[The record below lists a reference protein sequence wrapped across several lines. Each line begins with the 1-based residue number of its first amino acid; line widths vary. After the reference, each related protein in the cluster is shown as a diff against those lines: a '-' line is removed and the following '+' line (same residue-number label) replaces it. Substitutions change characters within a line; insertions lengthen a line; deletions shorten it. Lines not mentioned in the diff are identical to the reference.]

1 MKLKEYFTEEPFDI
15 PGVDIP
21 CCIGDYM
28 DPRDNDPS
36 SIAWDEDTVEGYHY
50 CACRRVHFLKEGE
63 PLCDLDAVDEFAEKI
78 STRSMDRYDAALE
91 ADRMLNEMLQK
102 RREND
107 LRLGEVL
114 TLFKKKKGEDY
125 LGHRSIGTFAVEHL
139 SFSGRLASELM
150 HNHEVLSALPLTKE
164 AYRQGE
170 ITKSALRHLSKV
182 LTAQN
187 EVEWLSKARN
197 LSLRALEIVVREV
210 LEEKGS
216 VEEGGGEGGKAE
228 KGNNPVGGNPETG
241 SDSETG
247 SSSQSSRNDDDFT
260 HCAPAIPSE
269 ESAGTDSFFFGKR
282 SLSPLNAAIPSEES
296 DEKCQG
302 VMMYFNV
309 SCRLAPAWDFALEHF
324 RNKEQYNGPISGF
337 VEALLAGY
345 ISSGKGSGVASPAPL
360 DSGQLPVFY
369 RCYMRED
376 ERDEDLLIDDPC
388 IPAGKP
394 QHSAEEEDEE
404 EEDPIPRRIIFPPS
418 FYENPET
425 VEALAAKLIELGRNR
440 QELDVAIGKILR
452 VINDWGLYRVLDYR
466 QIEEYGKKRC
476 DFPNP
481 LLYRLMR
488 LADGFRRRPLIEKA
502 FKIGL
507 LSREQ
512 ARLILKISS
521 EENERIWIDY
531 AAHAPSVTLKEELER
546 CARIIEYDFFAPTSY
561 NILPGFRYITDDMYH
576 GLSEEMKEILRTGS
590 WYQRSS
596 PEQSWPLE
604 GVDEHMLME
613 RDPRLEEPWKH
624 FEDVDDYLAYEREA
638 AERRK
643 KSALCAGGQAQRR
656 SGRESENSL
665 CADGQAQT
673 HSAFSAEKQSELMS
687 SGNATASCLCL
698 HETDHGADSQIVKV
712 PLCASSDA
720 SGKALSSPGTDC
732 SCSNACS
739 NNVAPCDEKTLSKAR
754 EICMMPHGADPAE
767 TFLMDILADDSGSRL
782 NSTHRLKWGQTPFSS
797 REESIPEKKESVP
810 GMSIR
815 FFLPEEL
822 YDLWN
827 TTFAAYLQQSVAE
840 GTMLRRVNDVED
852 IYRSPLDYAD
862 SAEGF
867 LAALL
872 QEWLLTEKLHLKV
885 TRDYAILK
893 RDRFRCQVPGC
904 NCRRNLHIHHIIWR
918 SKGGTD
924 DPANLI
930 VLCAGCHL
938 RLLHN
943 LLTLK
948 IEGTAPHNL
957 TFTFGP
963 RSHGDE
969 RPFLKYVRGRK
980 VLTEKNNIMLSQ

>member
-1 MKLKEYFTEEPFDI
+1 MALKEYFTGDPFDI
-15 PGVDIP
+15 PGVEIP

-36 SIAWDEDTVEGYHY
+36 TFDYDDNTVEGYHWVN
-50 CACRRVHFLKEGE
+50 CGRVLWMKEGE
-63 PLCDLDAVDEFAEKI
+63 PLCDLDAVDEFTEKI
-78 STRSMDRYDAALE
+78 STRSIDRHDAALE
-91 ADRMLNEMLQK
+91 ADGKLDEMLQM

-114 TLFKKKKGEDY
+114 ILFKGKKGEDY

-150 HNHEVLSALPLTKE
+150 HNYELLSALPITKE
-164 AYRQGE
+164 AFRQGE

-187 EVEWLSKARN
+187 EAEWLSKARN
-197 LSLRALEIVVREV
+197 LSLRALERAVREA
-210 LEEKGS
+210 LEMTVREALKDNGS
-216 VEEGGGEGGKAE
+216 VEEDGGEEDKPE
-228 KGNNPVGGNPETG
+228 KGNSPGGNPGTDSDSKTD

-247 SSSQSSRNDDDFT
+247 SSSQSSRNDDAFT
-260 HCAPAIPSE
+260 QSAPDIPSE
-269 ESAGTDSFFFGKR
+269 ESAGTDSFFSGKR
-282 SLSPLNAAIPSEES
+282 SLSPSN
-296 DEKCQG
+296 G

-309 SCRLAPAWDFALEHF
+309 SSRLAPAWDFAVEHF
-324 RNKEQYNGPISGF
+324 RNKEQCNGPISGF

-345 ISSGKGSGVASPAPL
+345 ISSGKGSGVGSPSPL
-360 DSGQLPVFY
+360 ESGKLPVFY
-369 RCYMRED
+369 RCSMRED
-376 ERDEDLLIDDPC
+376 ERDEELLIDDPP

-394 QHSAEEEDEE
+394 QHSAEEDEE
-404 EEDPIPRRIIFPPS
+404 EEESIARRIIFPPS

-425 VEALAAKLIELGRNR
+425 VEDLAAKLIELGRNR

-452 VINDWGLYRVLDYR
+452 AINDWGLYRVLDYSR
-466 QIEEYGKKRC
+466 IEEYGKKRC

-502 FKIGL
+502 FKIRL
-507 LSREQ
+507 LSEQQ
-512 ARLILKISS
+512 ARLILRIST

-546 CARIIEYDFFAPTSY
+546 CIRIIEYDFFAPTSY
-561 NILPGFRYITDDMYH
+561 NILPGFRYITDDVYH
-576 GLSEEMKEILRTGS
+576 ELPEEMKKIVRTGS
-590 WYQRSS
+590 WYRGSS
-596 PEQSWPLE
+596 PEQSWPIE
-604 GVDEHMLME
+604 GVDEDMLME
-613 RDPRLEEPWKH
+613 RDPCLEEPWKH

-638 AERRK
+638 AEKGK

-656 SGRESENSL
+656 SGRESENTL
-665 CADGQAQT
+665 CAGGQAQA
-673 HSAFSAEKQSELMS
+673 HSALSDGKQSELTS
-687 SGNATASCLCL
+687 SGNATASCLCA
-698 HETDHGADSQIVKV
+698 HETDHGADSRIEKV
-712 PLCASSDA
+712 PLCATAESSIEV
-720 SGKALSSPGTDC
+720 LSSPRTDC
-732 SCSNACS
+732 SCRNACS
-739 NNVAPCDEKTLSKAR
+739 HNVTPCDEETLSKVR

-767 TFLMDILADDSGSRL
+767 TFLMDILADDSGSQL
-782 NSTHRLKWGQTPFSS
+782 NSTKRLKWGQTPFSV
-797 REESIPEKKESVP
+797 REESIFGKKESVP
-810 GMSIR
+810 GMTMSIK
-815 FFLPEEL
+815 FFLPGEL

-827 TTFAAYLQQSVAE
+827 TTFTAYLQQSVAE

-862 SAEGF
+862 SAESF
-867 LAALL
+867 LATLL
-872 QEWLLTEKLHLKV
+872 QGWLLTEKAHLRF

-904 NCRRNLHIHHIIWR
+904 NCRRNLHVHHIIWR

-924 DPANLI
+924 EPSNLI
-930 VLCAGCHL
+930 VLCAKCHL

-963 RSHGDE
+963 RSHGDR

-980 VLTEKNNIMLSQ
+980 VLTGKTI

>member
-1 MKLKEYFTEEPFDI
+1 MALKEYFTEEPFDI

-36 SIAWDEDTVEGYHY
+36 TFDYDDNTVEGYHWVN
-50 CACRRVHFLKEGE
+50 CRQVLWMKEGE
-63 PLCDLDAVDEFAEKI
+63 PLCDVGDLVQKI
-78 STRSMDRYDAALE
+78 VSRSINRYDAALE
-91 ADRMLNEMLQK
+91 ADEELDVILQK

-114 TLFKKKKGEDY
+114 ILFKKKKGEDY

-150 HNHEVLSALPLTKE
+150 HNHEVLSALPITKE

-170 ITKSALRHLSKV
+170 ITKSALRYLSKV
-182 LTAQN
+182 LTPQN
-187 EVEWLSKARN
+187 EAEWLSRTRN
-197 LSLRALEIVVREV
+197 LSLRALEMAVREA
-210 LEEKGS
+210 LKEKGL
-216 VEEGGGEGGKAE
+216 VEEDGGDGGKPE
-228 KGNNPVGGNPETG
+228 KGNSPGGNP
-241 SDSETG
+241 ETG
-247 SSSQSSRNDDDFT
+247 SSSQSSHNDDAFT

-269 ESAGTDSFFFGKR
+269 ES
-282 SLSPLNAAIPSEES
+282 
-296 DEKCQG
+296 DEKRQG

-309 SCRLAPAWDFALEHF
+309 SSRLAPAWDFALEHF

-345 ISSGKGSGVASPAPL
+345 ISSGKGSGGGSPAPL
-360 DSGQLPVFY
+360 DSGKLPVFY

-376 ERDEDLLIDDPC
+376 ERDEDLLINDPR

-394 QHSAEEEDEE
+394 QHSAEEDEE
-404 EEDPIPRRIIFPPS
+404 EEDLIPRRIIFPPS

-425 VEALAAKLIELGRNR
+425 VDDLAAKLIELGRNR
-440 QELDVAIGKILR
+440 QELDVAIGKILWA
-452 VINDWGLYRVLDYR
+452 INDWGLYRVLDYS

-502 FKIGL
+502 FEIGL
-507 LSREQ
+507 LSEQQ

-521 EENERIWIDY
+521 EKNERIWIDY

-576 GLSEEMKEILRTGS
+576 GLSEDMKEILRTGS
-590 WYQRSS
+590 WYRRSS

-638 AERRK
+638 AEMRK

-665 CADGQAQT
+665 CAGGQAQA
-673 HSAFSAEKQSELMS
+673 HSAFSAGKQSEMTS
-687 SGNATASCLCL
+687 SGNAAASCLCL

-732 SCSNACS
+732 SCRNACS
-739 NNVAPCDEKTLSKAR
+739 DKTTPCDEETLSKAR

-767 TFLMDILADDSGSRL
+767 TFLMDILADDSGSAH
-782 NSTHRLKWGQTPFSS
+782 T
-797 REESIPEKKESVP
+797 
-810 GMSIR
+810 MSIR
-815 FFLPEEL
+815 FFCPEEL

-827 TTFAAYLQQSVAE
+827 TTFAAYLRQSVAE

-862 SAEGF
+862 SAESF

-872 QEWLLTEKLHLKV
+872 QDWLLNEKLHLKV
-885 TRDYAILK
+885 TRDYDILK

-924 DPANLI
+924 DPANL
-930 VLCAGCHL
+930 LCLCEKHHL

-980 VLTEKNNIMLSQ
+980 VLTEKNNITLSK

>member
-1 MKLKEYFTEEPFDI
+1 MELKEYFTEEPFDI

-28 DPRDNDPS
+28 DIRDNDPS
-36 SIAWDEDTVEGYHY
+36 SFAWDEDTVEGFHY
-50 CACRRVHFLKEGE
+50 CACRRVHCLKEGE
-63 PLCDLDAVDEFAEKI
+63 PLCDLDAVDDFAEKI
-78 STRSMDRYDAALE
+78 SIRSTDRYDAALE
-91 ADRMLNEMLQK
+91 ADEELDVMLQM

-150 HNHEVLSALPLTKE
+150 HNHEVLSALPITKE

-182 LTAQN
+182 LTAEN
-187 EVEWLSKARN
+187 EAEWLSKAQN
-197 LSLRALEIVVREV
+197 LSLRALEMAVREA

-216 VEEGGGEGGKAE
+216 VEEGGGDGDKPE
-228 KGNNPVGGNPETG
+228 KGNSPGGNPGTD

-247 SSSQSSRNDDDFT
+247 SISQSSRNDDAFT
-260 HCAPAIPSE
+260 PCAPAIPSE
-269 ESAGTDSFFFGKR
+269 ESAGTDSFFSGKR
-282 SLSPLNAAIPSEES
+282 SLSPSN
-296 DEKCQG
+296 G

-309 SCRLAPAWDFALEHF
+309 SSRLAPAWDFALEHF
-324 RNKEQYNGPISGF
+324 RNKEHCNGPISGF

-345 ISSGKGSGVASPAPL
+345 ISSGKGSGVGSPTPL
-360 DSGQLPVFY
+360 ESGKLPVFY
-369 RCYMRED
+369 RCYMREE
-376 ERDEDLLIDDPC
+376 ERDEDLLIDDPR

-394 QHSAEEEDEE
+394 QHSAEKDEE

-425 VEALAAKLIELGRNR
+425 VESLAAKLIELGRNR

-452 VINDWGLYRVLDYR
+452 AINGWGLYRVLDYS

-507 LSREQ
+507 LSKEQ
-512 ARLILKISS
+512 ARLILRIST

-561 NILPGFRYITDDMYH
+561 NILPGFRYITDDVYH
-576 GLSEEMKEILRTGS
+576 ELPEEMKEIVRTGS
-590 WYQRSS
+590 WYRRSS

-624 FEDVDDYLAYEREA
+624 FEDVDEYLAYEREV
-638 AERRK
+638 AEGRK

-656 SGRESENSL
+656 SGRESENTL
-665 CADGQAQT
+665 CAGRQAQT
-673 HSAFSAEKQSELMS
+673 HLAFSAGKQSELTS
-687 SGNATASCLCL
+687 SGNATASCLCA
-698 HETDHGADSQIVKV
+698 HETVHGADSQIVKV

-720 SGKALSSPGTDC
+720 SNKALSSPGTDC
-732 SCSNACS
+732 SCRNACS
-739 NNVAPCDEKTLSKAR
+739 DKTTPCDEETLSKAR

-767 TFLMDILADDSGSRL
+767 TFLMDILADDSGSAQRH
-782 NSTHRLKWGQTPFSS
+782 ST
-797 REESIPEKKESVP
+797 
-810 GMSIR
+810 MSIR

-827 TTFAAYLQQSVAE
+827 TTFAAYLRQSVAE

-862 SAEGF
+862 SAESF

-872 QEWLLTEKLHLKV
+872 QDWLLTEKVHLKV

-930 VLCAGCHL
+930 VLCARCHL

-969 RPFLKYVRGRK
+969 KPFLKYVRGRK
-980 VLTEKNNIMLSQ
+980 VLTGKTMQCNHGANRA

>member
-1 MKLKEYFTEEPFDI
+1 M
-15 PGVDIP
+15 VD
-21 CCIGDYM
+21 
-28 DPRDNDPS
+28 
-36 SIAWDEDTVEGYHY
+36 
-50 CACRRVHFLKEGE
+50 
-63 PLCDLDAVDEFAEKI
+63 
-78 STRSMDRYDAALE
+78 
-91 ADRMLNEMLQK
+91 
-102 RREND
+102 
-107 LRLGEVL
+107 
-114 TLFKKKKGEDY
+114 
-125 LGHRSIGTFAVEHL
+125 
-139 SFSGRLASELM
+139 
-150 HNHEVLSALPLTKE
+150 
-164 AYRQGE
+164 
-170 ITKSALRHLSKV
+170 
-182 LTAQN
+182 
-187 EVEWLSKARN
+187 
-197 LSLRALEIVVREV
+197 
-210 LEEKGS
+210 
-216 VEEGGGEGGKAE
+216 GGKPE
-228 KGNNPVGGNPETG
+228 KGNSPAGGNPGTN

-247 SSSQSSRNDDDFT
+247 SSSQISRNDDAFT
-260 HCAPAIPSE
+260 PCAPAIPSE
-269 ESAGTDSFFFGKR
+269 ESAGTDSFFSGKR
-282 SLSPLNAAIPSEES
+282 SLSPSN
-296 DEKCQG
+296 G
-302 VMMYFNV
+302 VMMYFKV
-309 SCRLAPAWDFALEHF
+309 SNRLAPAWDFALEHF
-324 RNKEQYNGPISGF
+324 RNKEHYNGPISGF
-337 VEALLAGY
+337 VEALLANY
-345 ISSGKGSGVASPAPL
+345 ISSGKGSGGGSPAPL
-360 DSGQLPVFY
+360 DSGKLPVFY
-369 RCYMRED
+369 RCHMRED
-376 ERDEDLLIDDPC
+376 ERDEDLLIDDPR

-394 QHSAEEEDEE
+394 QHSAEEDEE
-404 EEDPIPRRIIFPPS
+404 EEDSMPRRIIFPPS

-425 VEALAAKLIELGRNR
+425 VEDLAAKLIELGRNR
-440 QELDVAIGKILR
+440 QELDVAIGKILWA
-452 VINDWGLYRVLDYR
+452 INDWGLYRILNYS

-502 FKIGL
+502 FEIGL
-507 LSREQ
+507 LSKEQ

-576 GLSEEMKEILRTGS
+576 ELSEEMKEILRTGS
-590 WYQRSS
+590 WYRRSS

-613 RDPRLEEPWKH
+613 RDLRLEEPWKH
-624 FEDVDDYLAYEREA
+624 FEDVDEFLAYEREA
-638 AERRK
+638 AETRK

-656 SGRESENSL
+656 SGLESENSL
-665 CADGQAQT
+665 CAGRQAQT
-673 HSAFSAEKQSELMS
+673 HSAFSAGKQSELTS
-687 SGNATASCLCL
+687 SGKGTASCLCA

-712 PLCASSDA
+712 PLCVSSDA

-732 SCSNACS
+732 SCRNACS
-739 NNVAPCDEKTLSKAR
+739 DNVAPCDEETLSKAR

-782 NSTHRLKWGQTPFSS
+782 NTTNRLKCT
-797 REESIPEKKESVP
+797 
-810 GMSIR
+810 MSIS
-815 FFLPEEL
+815 FFLIEEL

-827 TTFAAYLQQSVAE
+827 TTFAAYLRQSVAE

-862 SAEGF
+862 SAESF

-872 QEWLLTEKLHLKV
+872 QDWLLTEKLHLKV
-885 TRDYAILK
+885 TGDYAILK

-924 DPANLI
+924 DPSNLI
-930 VLCAGCHL
+930 VLCVKHHI

-943 LLTLK
+943 MLTLK

-980 VLTEKNNIMLSQ
+980 VLTGKNNIMLSQ

>member
-1 MKLKEYFTEEPFDI
+1 MKLKEYFIEEPFDI

-36 SIAWDEDTVEGYHY
+36 SLAWDEDTVEGFHY

-63 PLCDLDAVDEFAEKI
+63 PLCDLDVVDEFTEKI
-78 STRSMDRYDAALE
+78 STRSMDRYDAAQE
-91 ADRMLNEMLQK
+91 ADEELDVILQK

-114 TLFKKKKGEDY
+114 TLFKKKKGEDN

-139 SFSGRLASELM
+139 DFSGRLASELM
-150 HNHEVLSALPLTKE
+150 HNHEVLSALPITKE

-182 LTAQN
+182 LTPQN
-187 EVEWLSKARN
+187 EAEWLSKARN
-197 LSLRALEIVVREV
+197 LSLRALEMVVREALEMALREA

-216 VEEGGGEGGKAE
+216 VEQGGGDDDKPE
-228 KGNNPVGGNPETG
+228 KGNNPETDSDPGTGGNPGTD
-241 SDSETG
+241 SDSKTG
-247 SSSQSSRNDDDFT
+247 SSSQRSRNDDAFT
-260 HCAPAIPSE
+260 PCAPAIPSE
-269 ESAGTDSFFFGKR
+269 ES
-282 SLSPLNAAIPSEES
+282 
-296 DEKCQG
+296 DEKRQG

-309 SCRLAPAWDFALEHF
+309 SSRLAPAWDFALEHF
-324 RNKEQYNGPISGF
+324 RNKEHYNGPISGF

-345 ISSGKGSGVASPAPL
+345 ISSGKGSGGDSPTPL
-360 DSGQLPVFY
+360 DSGKLPVFY
-369 RCYMRED
+369 RCYMRKD
-376 ERDEDLLIDDPC
+376 ERDEDLLIDDPR

-394 QHSAEEEDEE
+394 QHSAEEDEE

-425 VEALAAKLIELGRNR
+425 VEGLAAKLIELGRNR

-452 VINDWGLYRVLDYR
+452 AINDWGLYRVLDYR

-488 LADGFRRRPLIEKA
+488 LAEGFRRRPLIEKA

-507 LSREQ
+507 LSEQQ

-576 GLSEEMKEILRTGS
+576 RLSEEMKEILRTGS

-624 FEDVDDYLAYEREA
+624 FEDVDEYLAYEREV
-638 AERRK
+638 AERSK
-643 KSALCAGGQAQRR
+643 KSALCAGGQAQIR

-665 CADGQAQT
+665 CANGQAQT
-673 HSAFSAEKQSELMS
+673 HSAFSAEKQSELTS
-687 SGNATASCLCL
+687 SDKATASCLCA

-712 PLCASSDA
+712 PLCAPSDA
-720 SGKALSSPGTDC
+720 SSKALSSPGTDC
-732 SCSNACS
+732 SCRNACS
-739 NNVAPCDEKTLSKAR
+739 NNVAPCDEETLSKAR

-767 TFLMDILADDSGSRL
+767 TFLMDILADDSGSAQRH
-782 NSTHRLKWGQTPFSS
+782 ST
-797 REESIPEKKESVP
+797 
-810 GMSIR
+810 MSIS

-862 SAEGF
+862 SAESF

-872 QEWLLTEKLHLKV
+872 QDWLLTEKVHLKV
-885 TRDYAILK
+885 TRDYTILK

-930 VLCAGCHL
+930 VLCTKHHL

-943 LLTLK
+943 LLTLR
-948 IEGTAPHNL
+948 IEGTAPHHL

-963 RSHGDE
+963 RSQGDE
-969 RPFLKYVRGRK
+969 KPFLKYVRGRK
-980 VLTEKNNIMLSQ
+980 VLTGKNNILLSQ

>member
-1 MKLKEYFTEEPFDI
+1 MILKEYFTEEPFDI
-15 PGVDIP
+15 PGVDMP
-21 CCIGDYM
+21 CCTGDYM
-28 DPRDNDPS
+28 DIRDNDPS
-36 SIAWDEDTVEGYHY
+36 NLAWDEGTVEGFHY
-50 CACRRVHFLKEGE
+50 CVCRKVHFMKEGE
-63 PLCDLDAVDEFAEKI
+63 PLCDLDAVDDFAEKI

-91 ADRMLNEMLQK
+91 ADEELDVILQK

-182 LTAQN
+182 LTPQN
-187 EVEWLSKARN
+187 EAEWLSKTQN
-197 LSLRALEIVVREV
+197 LSLRALERAVDEA
-210 LEEKGS
+210 LKEKAS
-216 VEEGGGEGGKAE
+216 VAQEAE
-228 KGNNPVGGNPETG
+228 KDNVNI
-241 SDSETG
+241 G
-247 SSSQSSRNDDDFT
+247 SSCSDDAFT

-269 ESAGTDSFFFGKR
+269 ES
-282 SLSPLNAAIPSEES
+282 
-296 DEKCQG
+296 DEKRQG

-309 SCRLAPAWDFALEHF
+309 SSRLAPAWDFALEHF

-345 ISSGKGSGVASPAPL
+345 ISSGKGSGGGSPTPL
-360 DSGQLPVFY
+360 DSGKLPVFY
-369 RCYMRED
+369 RCHMRED
-376 ERDEDLLIDDPC
+376 ERDEDLLIDDPR

-394 QHSAEEEDEE
+394 QHSAEEDEE
-404 EEDPIPRRIIFPPS
+404 EEDSMPRRIIFPPS

-425 VEALAAKLIELGRNR
+425 VEGLAAKLIELGRNR
-440 QELDVAIGKILR
+440 QELDVAIGKILWA
-452 VINDWGLYRVLDYR
+452 INDWGLYRVLDYS

-507 LSREQ
+507 LSKEQ
-512 ARLILKISS
+512 ARLILRISS

-576 GLSEEMKEILRTGS
+576 GLPEEMKEILRTGS
-590 WYQRSS
+590 WYRPSS

-624 FEDVDDYLAYEREA
+624 FEDVDDYLAYEREV

-643 KSALCAGGQAQRR
+643 KGALCAGGQAQRR

-665 CADGQAQT
+665 CAGGQAQT
-673 HSAFSAEKQSELMS
+673 HSAFSAGKQSELTS
-687 SGNATASCLCL
+687 SGKATASCLCA

-712 PLCASSDA
+712 HLCASSDA

-732 SCSNACS
+732 SCRNACS
-739 NNVAPCDEKTLSKAR
+739 NKTTPCDDETLSKVM

-767 TFLMDILADDSGSRL
+767 TFLMDILADDSGSVQRH
-782 NSTHRLKWGQTPFSS
+782 ST
-797 REESIPEKKESVP
+797 
-810 GMSIR
+810 MSIS

-827 TTFAAYLQQSVAE
+827 LTAMNWLMQVTAE
-840 GTMLRRVNDVED
+840 EADCAQVEVGTDSFFYQKEVSPREKRVSPPFRRVNDVED

-862 SAEGF
+862 SAESF

-872 QEWLLTEKLHLKV
+872 QDWLLTEKVHLKV

-918 SKGGTD
+918 SKGGSD
-924 DPANLI
+924 EPSNLI
-930 VLCAGCHL
+930 VLCARHHL

-963 RSHGDE
+963 RSHGDR

-980 VLTEKNNIMLSQ
+980 VLTGKTAQSHCR